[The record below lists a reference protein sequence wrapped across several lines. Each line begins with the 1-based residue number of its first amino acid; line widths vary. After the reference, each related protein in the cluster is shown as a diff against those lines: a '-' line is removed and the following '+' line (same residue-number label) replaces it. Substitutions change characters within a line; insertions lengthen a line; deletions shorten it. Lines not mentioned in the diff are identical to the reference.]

1 MSEEGYATAEAR
13 TSSLLT
19 RDRVRAG
26 AREALLSAES
36 VLGEAISE
44 QIRRHHRRRLRR
56 LGWEQA
62 LDGERAGWVVGEP
75 PPRPGNAIDVLI
87 DGTEA
92 LPVIA
97 RELEAAR
104 SHVHIT
110 GWFFSPDF
118 ALSPR

>member
-1 MSEEGYATAEAR
+1 L
-13 TSSLLT
+13 SLLT
-19 RDRVRAG
+19 RDRVRVG
-26 AREALLSAES
+26 AREALLSAEC

-44 QIRRHHRRRLRR
+44 QVRRHHRRRLRR
-56 LGWEQA
+56 LGWEYA

-87 DGTEA
+87 DGIEA

-97 RELEAAR
+97 GEMEAAR
-104 SHVHIT
+104 SHVHIA

-118 ALSPR
+118 ALSR